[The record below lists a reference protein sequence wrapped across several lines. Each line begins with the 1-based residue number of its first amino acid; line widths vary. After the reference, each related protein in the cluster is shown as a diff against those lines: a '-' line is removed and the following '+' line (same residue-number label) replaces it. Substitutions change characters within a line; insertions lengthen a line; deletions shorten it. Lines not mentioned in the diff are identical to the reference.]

1 MCYNCTFNILSYTF
15 SKQTIH
21 VKIMIPGHILFTSQ
35 SLLYLHIDFYSLL
48 TWYKENTIFINN
60 KDKITNHIFMFF
72 E

>member
-21 VKIMIPGHILFTSQ
+21 VKIMIPGHILFTPQ
-35 SLLYLHIDFYSLL
+35 ACCIYILIFYSLL
-48 TWYKENTIFINN
+48 TWYKENTIYINN

>member
-35 SLLYLHIDFYSLL
+35 SLLYLHIDFLQPVNLIQIKHY
-48 TWYKENTIFINN
+48 I
-60 KDKITNHIFMFF
+60 H
-72 E
+72 